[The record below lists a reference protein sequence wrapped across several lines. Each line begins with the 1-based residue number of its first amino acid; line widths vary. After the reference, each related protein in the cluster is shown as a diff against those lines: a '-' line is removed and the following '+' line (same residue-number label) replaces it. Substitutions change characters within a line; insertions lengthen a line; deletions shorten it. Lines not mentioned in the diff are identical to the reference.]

1 MVFVVRS
8 AKTLAGRI
16 PQHFINDL
24 IDRADIVSVI
34 DERMTLKKTGKNYS
48 GLCPFHDEKTPSF
61 SVSPDK
67 QFFHCF
73 GCQESGTVLTFLM
86 KYERLEFVE
95 AVEMLARDMGMKV
108 PREQGRGPV
117 VKVDEDLY
125 SVMDQAE
132 RFYRGQLRGATEAV
146 EYLKGRGL
154 TGEIARD
161 FGIGYAPAEWHGVGD
176 ALISDRVSEEK
187 LLTAGLLIKNDKDR
201 VYDRF
206 RDRIMF
212 PIRDTRG
219 RVIAFGGRI
228 LAQDGGP
235 KYLNSP
241 ETPIFFK
248 AQELYGLYEAR
259 KALRKIDALLVVEGY
274 MDVVALAQNGI
285 VNAVA
290 TLGTATGEAH
300 FKKLYRYA
308 DQVVCCFDGD
318 KAGRSAAWRALESAL
333 PVLNEHRQLK
343 FAFLP
348 DGEDPDSLIR
358 GQGEAA
364 FQGFIDHAVPALEF
378 LLSRL
383 AEGLDLA
390 TLDGRAKFI
399 GLASPYV
406 EKITPGV
413 LRDLVQARVRD
424 IGGMAQPLARS
435 NPTFNRPNPQ
445 KAKRTQDLPE
455 RMAEILFR
463 QPALLQDM
471 NEEQRRD
478 VQAYSSEL
486 GVFGALVQ
494 LLRQHPDADSEE
506 ILVRWQGLPGFD
518 DIQRLAQRKS
528 LLDSAGQQQAFSEG
542 IEKLLAQRKGRPQV
556 AEIRAR
562 AAASGAQQSSDRAE
576 MPPEHD
582 PFDELATDPD
592 DYSDQ
597 EYPL

>member
-1 MVFVVRS
+1 
-8 AKTLAGRI
+8 LAGRI

-34 DERMTLKKTGKNYS
+34 DERITLKKTGKNYS

-73 GCQESGTVLTFLM
+73 GCQESGTALTFIM

-95 AVEMLARDMGMKV
+95 AVEMLARDLGMEV
-108 PREQGRGPV
+108 PREQGRSPA

-125 SVMDQAE
+125 SILEQAE
-132 RFYRGQLRGATEAV
+132 RFYRSQLRGAANAV

-161 FGIGYAPAEWHGVGD
+161 FGVGYAPAEWHGVAD
-176 ALISDRVSEEK
+176 ALARENISEEK
-187 LLTAGLLIKNDKDR
+187 LLKAGLLTKNDNGR

-228 LAQDGGP
+228 LSQDGGP

-259 KALRKIDALLVVEGY
+259 KALRKIDELLVVEGY

-290 TLGTATGEAH
+290 TLGTASGEAH
-300 FKKLYRYA
+300 FRKLYRYA
-308 DQVVCCFDGD
+308 DRVVCCFDGD

-333 PVLNEHRQLK
+333 PVLNEHKQLK

-358 GQGEAA
+358 SQGQAA
-364 FQGFIDHAVPALEF
+364 FQGFIDNGVPALEF
-378 LLSRL
+378 LLGRL
-383 AEGLDLA
+383 AEGLDLE
-390 TLDGRAKFI
+390 TLDGRARFI
-399 GLASPYV
+399 GLANPYV

-424 IGGMAQPLARS
+424 LGGMAQPLQRS
-435 NPTFNRPNPQ
+435 NPTFARSNAPNT
-445 KAKRTQDLPE
+445 KRTLE
-455 RMAEILFR
+455 LSMRMAEILLR
-463 QPALLQDM
+463 LPYLLQEVSDT
-471 NEEQRRD
+471 QRK
-478 VQAYSSEL
+478 EL
-486 GVFGALVQ
+486 VEHAGDFGVFGSLVKM
-494 LLRQHPDADSEE
+494 LEQHPEADNEE
-506 ILVRWQGLPGFD
+506 ILVRWQGQPGFD
-518 DIQRLAQRKS
+518 DIQRLAQSKS
-528 LLDSAGQQQAFSEG
+528 ELEPAEQQNALFEG
-542 IEKLLAQRKGRPQV
+542 VSKLVDKRKGRPQT
-556 AEIRAR
+556 AGIRAR
-562 AAASGAQQSSDRAE
+562 LAASAPVVEDGAVDTA
-576 MPPEHD
+576 PEHD
-582 PFDELATDPD
+582 PFAELDSDPD
-592 DYSDQ
+592 DYSND

>member
-1 MVFVVRS
+1 M
-8 AKTLAGRI
+8 AGRI

-34 DERMTLKKTGKNYS
+34 DERITLKKTGKNYS

-73 GCQESGTVLTFLM
+73 GCQESGTALTFIM

-95 AVEMLARDMGMKV
+95 AVEMLARDLGMEV
-108 PREQGRGPV
+108 PREQGRSPA

-125 SVMDQAE
+125 SILEQAE
-132 RFYRGQLRGATEAV
+132 RFYRSQLRGAANAV

-161 FGIGYAPAEWHGVGD
+161 FGVGYAPAEWHGVAD
-176 ALISDRVSEEK
+176 ALARENISEEK
-187 LLTAGLLIKNDKDR
+187 LLKAGLLTKNDNGR

-228 LAQDGGP
+228 LSQDGGP

-259 KALRKIDALLVVEGY
+259 KALRKIDELLVVEGY

-290 TLGTATGEAH
+290 TLGTASGEAH
-300 FKKLYRYA
+300 FRKLYRYA
-308 DQVVCCFDGD
+308 DRVVCCFDGD

-333 PVLNEHRQLK
+333 PVLNEHKQLK

-358 GQGEAA
+358 SQGQAA
-364 FQGFIDHAVPALEF
+364 FQGFIDNGVPALEF
-378 LLSRL
+378 LLGRL
-383 AEGLDLA
+383 AEGLDLE
-390 TLDGRAKFI
+390 TLDGRARFI
-399 GLASPYV
+399 GLANPYV

-424 IGGMAQPLARS
+424 LGGMAQPLQRS
-435 NPTFNRPNPQ
+435 NPTFARSNVPNT
-445 KAKRTQDLPE
+445 KRTLE
-455 RMAEILFR
+455 LSMRMAEILLR
-463 QPALLQDM
+463 LPYLLQEVSDT
-471 NEEQRRD
+471 QRK
-478 VQAYSSEL
+478 EL
-486 GVFGALVQ
+486 VEHAGDFGVFGSLVKM
-494 LLRQHPDADSEE
+494 LEQHPEADSEE
-506 ILVRWQGLPGFD
+506 ILVRWQGQPGFD
-518 DIQRLAQRKS
+518 DIQRLAQSKS
-528 LLDSAGQQQAFSEG
+528 ELEPAEQQNALFEG
-542 IEKLLAQRKGRPQV
+542 VSKLVDKRKGRPQT
-556 AEIRAR
+556 AGIRAR
-562 AAASGAQQSSDRAE
+562 LAASAPVVEDGAVDTA
-576 MPPEHD
+576 PEHD
-582 PFDELATDPD
+582 PFAELDSDPD
-592 DYSDQ
+592 DYSND

>member
-1 MVFVVRS
+1 MRS
-8 AKTLAGRI
+8 ANTLAGRI

-34 DERMTLKKTGKNYS
+34 DERVTLKKTGKNYS

-95 AVEMLARDMGMKV
+95 AVEMLARDMGMEV

-125 SVMDQAE
+125 TVLEQAE
-132 RFYRGQLRGATEAV
+132 RFYRNQLRGASAAV
-146 EYLKGRGL
+146 DYLKGRGL

-161 FGIGYAPAEWHGVGD
+161 FGIGYAPAEWHGVGE
-176 ALISDRVSEEK
+176 ALTNERVSEEK
-187 LLTAGLLIKNDKDR
+187 LLTAGLLTKNDKGR

-228 LAQDGGP
+228 LSQDGGP

-259 KALRKIDALLVVEGY
+259 KALRNIEELLVVEGY

-308 DQVVCCFDGD
+308 DRVVCCFDGD

-358 GQGEAA
+358 TQGQPA
-364 FQGFIDHAVPALEF
+364 FQGFIDNAVPALEF

-383 AEGLDLA
+383 ADGLDLA

-424 IGGMAQPLARS
+424 LGGMAQPLPRS
-435 NPTFNRPNPQ
+435 KPAFRRPNPQ
-445 KAKRTQDLPE
+445 QAQRTQELSQ
-455 RMAEILFR
+455 RMAEILLRLPSLWQQLSDQQR
-463 QPALLQDM
+463 QDLQLH
-471 NEEQRRD
+471 
-478 VQAYSSEL
+478 AGEL

-494 LLRQHPDADSEE
+494 LVQQHPEADSEE
-506 ILVRWQGLPGFD
+506 ILVRWQGLPGYD
-518 DIQRLAQRKS
+518 DIQQLAQRKS
-528 LLDSAGQQQAFSEG
+528 LLDSAGQQKAFFEG
-542 IEKLLAQRKGRPQV
+542 IEKMLKRRKGRPQV

-562 AAASGAQQSSDRAE
+562 VAASSSQVT
-576 MPPEHD
+576 PELPDADSEFD

-597 EYPL
+597 EFPI

>member
-1 MVFVVRS
+1 MRS
-8 AKTLAGRI
+8 AKTLAGLI

-34 DERMTLKKTGKNYS
+34 DERVTLKKTGKNYS

-95 AVEMLARDMGMKV
+95 AVEMLARDMGMEV

-125 SVMDQAE
+125 TVLEQAE
-132 RFYRGQLRGATEAV
+132 RFYRDQLRGASTAV
-146 EYLKGRGL
+146 DYLKGRGL

-161 FGIGYAPAEWHGVGD
+161 FGIGYAPAEWHGVSE
-176 ALISDRVSEEK
+176 ALTNERVSEEK
-187 LLTAGLLIKNDKDR
+187 LLTAGLLTKNDKGR

-228 LAQDGGP
+228 LSQDGGP

-259 KALRKIDALLVVEGY
+259 KALRNIEELLVVEGY

-308 DQVVCCFDGD
+308 DRVVCCFDGD

-333 PVLNEHRQLK
+333 PVLNEHRQLR

-358 GQGEAA
+358 TQGQSA
-364 FQGFIDHAVPALEF
+364 FQGFIDNAVPALEF

-383 AEGLDLA
+383 ADGLDLA

-424 IGGMAQPLARS
+424 LGGMAQPLQRS
-435 NPTFNRPNPQ
+435 KPLFRRPNPQ
-445 KAKRTQDLPE
+445 QAQRTQELPQ
-455 RMAEILFR
+455 RMAEILLR
-463 QPALLQDM
+463 LPSLWQKLSD
-471 NEEQRRD
+471 EQRQD
-478 VQAYSSEL
+478 LQLHAAEL
-486 GVFGALVQ
+486 GVFGVLVQ
-494 LLRQHPDADSEE
+494 LVQQHPEADSEE

-518 DIQRLAQRKS
+518 DIQQLAQRQS
-528 LLDSAGQQQAFSEG
+528 LLDSAGQQKAFFEG
-542 IEKLLAQRKGRPQV
+542 IERMLKRRKGRPQV

-562 AAASGAQQSSDRAE
+562 VAASSSQVA
-576 MPPEHD
+576 PEQPDVDTEFD
-582 PFDELATDPD
+582 PFDELATDSD
-592 DYSDQ
+592 DYSD
-597 EYPL
+597 EEFPI

>member
-1 MVFVVRS
+1 M
-8 AKTLAGRI
+8 AGRI

-34 DERMTLKKTGKNYS
+34 GERIALKKTGKNYS

-73 GCQESGTVLTFLM
+73 GCQESGSALGFIM

-95 AVEMLARDMGMKV
+95 AVELLARELGMEV
-108 PREQGRGPV
+108 PREQGRSAAAS
-117 VKVDEDLY
+117 VDEDLY
-125 SVMDQAE
+125 TILAQAE
-132 RFYRGQLRGATEAV
+132 QFYRSQLRGASNAV

-161 FGIGYAPAEWHGVGD
+161 FGIGYAPAQWHGVAD
-176 ALISDRVSEEK
+176 ALTNVRISEEK
-187 LLTAGLLIKNDKDR
+187 LLKAGLLTKNDNGR

-228 LAQDGGP
+228 LSQDGGP

-259 KALRKIDALLVVEGY
+259 KALRKIDELLVVEGY

-290 TLGTATGEAH
+290 TLGTASGEAH
-300 FKKLYRYA
+300 FRKLYRYTGN
-308 DQVVCCFDGD
+308 VVCCFDGD

-333 PVLNEHRQLK
+333 PVLSEHRQLK

-358 GQGEAA
+358 SQGQAA
-364 FQGFIDHAVPALEF
+364 FQSFIDNGVPALEF
-378 LLSRL
+378 LLGKL
-383 AEGLDLA
+383 AEGLDLES
-390 TLDGRAKFI
+390 LDGRARFI
-399 GLASPYV
+399 GLANPYV

-424 IGGMAQPLARS
+424 IGGMAQPMARNKPLRHRS
-435 NPTFNRPNPQ
+435 NTQNT
-445 KAKRTQDLPE
+445 KRTLELTQ
-455 RMAEILFR
+455 RMAEILLR
-463 QPALLQDM
+463 LPYLWQQVAD
-471 NEEQRRD
+471 EQRQELKRHS
-478 VQAYSSEL
+478 AGL
-486 GVFGALVQ
+486 GVFGPLVEM
-494 LLRQHPDADSEE
+494 LEEHPEADCEE
-506 ILVRWQGLPGFD
+506 LLVRWQGQSDFAD
-518 DIQRLAQRKS
+518 VQRLAQRKS
-528 LLDSAGQQQAFSEG
+528 LLSPEEQQQELLEG
-542 IEKLLAQRKGRPQV
+542 VGRIVQQRMGRPEV

-562 AAASGAQQSSDRAE
+562 VAADAPNVMVDAADL
-576 MPPEHD
+576 PPEQD
-582 PFDELATDPD
+582 PFAELASDPN
-592 DYSDQ
+592 DYSDN

>member
-1 MVFVVRS
+1 MRS
-8 AKTLAGRI
+8 ANTLAGRI

-34 DERMTLKKTGKNYS
+34 DERVTLKKTGKNYT

-73 GCQESGTVLTFLM
+73 GCQENGTVLTFLM

-95 AVEMLARDMGMKV
+95 AVEMLARDMGMEV

-125 SVMDQAE
+125 TVLEQAE
-132 RFYRGQLRGATEAV
+132 RFYRNQLRGASTAV
-146 EYLKGRGL
+146 DYLKGRGL

-161 FGIGYAPAEWHGVGD
+161 FGIGYAPAEWHGVSE
-176 ALISDRVSEEK
+176 ALTNERVSEEK
-187 LLTAGLLIKNDKDR
+187 LLTAGLLTKNDKGR

-228 LAQDGGP
+228 LSQDGGP

-259 KALRKIDALLVVEGY
+259 KALRNIEELLVVEGY

-308 DQVVCCFDGD
+308 DRVVCCFDGD

-358 GQGEAA
+358 TQGQPA
-364 FQGFIDHAVPALEF
+364 FQGFIDNAVPALEF

-383 AEGLDLA
+383 ADGLDLA

-424 IGGMAQPLARS
+424 LGGMAQPLQRS
-435 NPTFNRPNPQ
+435 KPSFRRPNPQ
-445 KAKRTQDLPE
+445 QAQRTQELPQ
-455 RMAEILFR
+455 RMAEILLR
-463 QPALLQDM
+463 LPSLWQELSD
-471 NEEQRRD
+471 EQRQD
-478 VQAYSSEL
+478 LQLHAAEL
-486 GVFGALVQ
+486 GVFGVLVQ
-494 LLRQHPDADSEE
+494 LVQQHPEADSEE

-518 DIQRLAQRKS
+518 DIQQLAQRQS
-528 LLDSAGQQQAFSEG
+528 LLDSAGQQKAFFEG
-542 IEKLLAQRKGRPQV
+542 IERMLKRRKGRPQV

-562 AAASGAQQSSDRAE
+562 VAASSSQVA
-576 MPPEHD
+576 PEQPD
-582 PFDELATDPD
+582 VDTDFYPSDELTTDSN
-592 DYSDQ
+592 DYSD
-597 EYPL
+597 EEFPV

>member
-1 MVFVVRS
+1 M
-8 AKTLAGRI
+8 
-16 PQHFINDL
+16 
-24 IDRADIVSVI
+24 
-34 DERMTLKKTGKNYS
+34 
-48 GLCPFHDEKTPSF
+48 
-61 SVSPDK
+61 
-67 QFFHCF
+67 
-73 GCQESGTVLTFLM
+73 LTFLM

-95 AVEMLARDMGMKV
+95 AVEMLARDMGMEV

-125 SVMDQAE
+125 TVLEQAE
-132 RFYRGQLRGATEAV
+132 RFYRNQLRGASAAV
-146 EYLKGRGL
+146 DYLKGRGL

-161 FGIGYAPAEWHGVGD
+161 FGIGYAPAEWHGVGE
-176 ALISDRVSEEK
+176 ALTNERVSEEK
-187 LLTAGLLIKNDKDR
+187 LLTAGLLTKNDKGR

-228 LAQDGGP
+228 LSQDGGP

-259 KALRKIDALLVVEGY
+259 KALRNIEELLVVEGY

-308 DQVVCCFDGD
+308 DRVVCCFDGD

-358 GQGEAA
+358 TQGQPA
-364 FQGFIDHAVPALEF
+364 FQGFIDNAVPALEF

-383 AEGLDLA
+383 ADGLDLA

-424 IGGMAQPLARS
+424 LGGMAQPLPRS
-435 NPTFNRPNPQ
+435 KPAFRRPNPQ
-445 KAKRTQDLPE
+445 QAQRTQELSQ
-455 RMAEILFR
+455 RMAEILLRLPSLWQQLSDQQR
-463 QPALLQDM
+463 QDLQLH
-471 NEEQRRD
+471 
-478 VQAYSSEL
+478 AGEL

-494 LLRQHPDADSEE
+494 LVQQHPEADSEE
-506 ILVRWQGLPGFD
+506 ILVRWQGLPGYD
-518 DIQRLAQRKS
+518 DIQQLAQRKS
-528 LLDSAGQQQAFSEG
+528 LLDSAGQQKAFFEG
-542 IEKLLAQRKGRPQV
+542 IEKMLKRRKGRPQV

-562 AAASGAQQSSDRAE
+562 VAASSSQVT
-576 MPPEHD
+576 PELPDADSEFD

-597 EYPL
+597 EFPI

>member
-1 MVFVVRS
+1 MRS

-34 DERMTLKKTGKNYS
+34 DERVTLKKTGKNYS

-95 AVEMLARDMGMKV
+95 AVEMLARDMGMEV

-125 SVMDQAE
+125 TVLEQAE
-132 RFYRGQLRGATEAV
+132 RFYRNQLRGASAAV
-146 EYLKGRGL
+146 DYLKGRGL

-161 FGIGYAPAEWHGVGD
+161 FGIGYAPAEWHGVGE
-176 ALISDRVSEEK
+176 ALTNERVSEEK
-187 LLTAGLLIKNDKDR
+187 LLTAGLLTKNDKGR

-228 LAQDGGP
+228 LSQDGGP

-248 AQELYGLYEAR
+248 GQELYGLYEAR
-259 KALRKIDALLVVEGY
+259 KALRNIEELLVVEGY

-308 DQVVCCFDGD
+308 DRVVCCFDGD

-358 GQGEAA
+358 TQGQPA
-364 FQGFIDHAVPALEF
+364 FQGFIDNAVPALEF

-383 AEGLDLA
+383 ADGLDLA

-424 IGGMAQPLARS
+424 LGGMAQPLPRS
-435 NPTFNRPNPQ
+435 KPAFRRPNPQ
-445 KAKRTQDLPE
+445 QAQRTQELSQ
-455 RMAEILFR
+455 RMAEILLRLPSLWQQLSDQQR
-463 QPALLQDM
+463 QDLQLH
-471 NEEQRRD
+471 
-478 VQAYSSEL
+478 AGEL

-494 LLRQHPDADSEE
+494 LVQQHPEADSEE
-506 ILVRWQGLPGFD
+506 ILVRWQGLPGYD
-518 DIQRLAQRKS
+518 DIQQLAQRKS
-528 LLDSAGQQQAFSEG
+528 LLDSAGQQKAFFEG
-542 IEKLLAQRKGRPQV
+542 IEKMLKRRKGRPQV

-562 AAASGAQQSSDRAE
+562 VAASSSQVT
-576 MPPEHD
+576 PELPDGDSEFD

-597 EYPL
+597 

>member
-1 MVFVVRS
+1 
-8 AKTLAGRI
+8 LAGRI

-34 DERMTLKKTGKNYS
+34 DERITLKKTGKNYS

-73 GCQESGTVLTFLM
+73 GCQESGTALTFIM

-95 AVEMLARDMGMKV
+95 AVEMLARDLGMEV
-108 PREQGRGPV
+108 PREQGRSPA

-125 SVMDQAE
+125 SILEQAE
-132 RFYRGQLRGATEAV
+132 RFYRSQLRGAANAV

-161 FGIGYAPAEWHGVGD
+161 FGVGYAPAEWHGVAD
-176 ALISDRVSEEK
+176 ALARENISEEK
-187 LLTAGLLIKNDKDR
+187 LLKAGLLTKNDNGR

-228 LAQDGGP
+228 LSQDGGP

-259 KALRKIDALLVVEGY
+259 KALRKIDELLVVEGY

-290 TLGTATGEAH
+290 TLGTASGEAH
-300 FKKLYRYA
+300 FRKLYRYA
-308 DQVVCCFDGD
+308 DRVVCCFDGD

-333 PVLNEHRQLK
+333 PVLNEHKQLK

-358 GQGEAA
+358 SQGQAA
-364 FQGFIDHAVPALEF
+364 FQGFIDNGVPALEF
-378 LLSRL
+378 LLGRL
-383 AEGLDLA
+383 AEGLDLE
-390 TLDGRAKFI
+390 TLDGRARFI
-399 GLASPYV
+399 GLANPYV

-424 IGGMAQPLARS
+424 LGGMAQPLQRS
-435 NPTFNRPNPQ
+435 NPTFARSNAPNT
-445 KAKRTQDLPE
+445 KRTLE
-455 RMAEILFR
+455 LSMRMAEILLR
-463 QPALLQDM
+463 LPYLLQEVSDT
-471 NEEQRRD
+471 QRK
-478 VQAYSSEL
+478 EL
-486 GVFGALVQ
+486 VEHAGDFGVFGSLVKM
-494 LLRQHPDADSEE
+494 LEQHPEADSEE
-506 ILVRWQGLPGFD
+506 ILVRWQGQPGFD
-518 DIQRLAQRKS
+518 DIQRLAQSKS
-528 LLDSAGQQQAFSEG
+528 ELEPAEQQNALFEG
-542 IEKLLAQRKGRPQV
+542 VSKLVDKRKGRPQT
-556 AEIRAR
+556 AGIRAR
-562 AAASGAQQSSDRAE
+562 LAASAPVVEDGAVDTA
-576 MPPEHD
+576 PEHD
-582 PFDELATDPD
+582 PFAELDSDPD
-592 DYSDQ
+592 DYSND

>member
-1 MVFVVRS
+1 M
-8 AKTLAGRI
+8 
-16 PQHFINDL
+16 
-24 IDRADIVSVI
+24 
-34 DERMTLKKTGKNYS
+34 
-48 GLCPFHDEKTPSF
+48 
-61 SVSPDK
+61 
-67 QFFHCF
+67 
-73 GCQESGTVLTFLM
+73 LTFLM

-95 AVEMLARDMGMKV
+95 AVEMLARDMGMEV

-125 SVMDQAE
+125 TVLEQAE
-132 RFYRGQLRGATEAV
+132 RFYRNQLRGASTAV
-146 EYLKGRGL
+146 DYLKGRGL

-161 FGIGYAPAEWHGVGD
+161 FGIGYAPAEWHGVGE
-176 ALISDRVSEEK
+176 ALINERISEEK
-187 LLTAGLLIKNDKDR
+187 LLTAGLLTKNDKGR

-219 RVIAFGGRI
+219 RVIAFGGRV
-228 LAQDGGP
+228 LSQDSGP

-259 KALRKIDALLVVEGY
+259 KALRNIEELLVVEGY

-318 KAGRSAAWRALESAL
+318 KAGRTAAWRALESAL

-358 GQGEAA
+358 TQGQPA
-364 FQGFIDHAVPALEF
+364 FQGFIDNAVPALEF

-383 AEGLDLA
+383 ADGLDLA

-424 IGGMAQPLARS
+424 LGGMAQPLQRS
-435 NPTFNRPNPQ
+435 KPSFRRPNPQ
-445 KAKRTQDLPE
+445 QAQRTQELPQ
-455 RMAEILFR
+455 RMAEILVR
-463 QPALLQDM
+463 LPSLWQALSD
-471 NEEQRRD
+471 EQRQD
-478 VQAYSSEL
+478 LQLHAAEL
-486 GVFGALVQ
+486 GVFGVLVQ
-494 LLRQHPDADSEE
+494 LVQQHPEADSEE

-518 DIQRLAQRKS
+518 DIQQLAQRQS
-528 LLDSAGQQQAFSEG
+528 LLDSAGQQKAFFEG
-542 IEKLLAQRKGRPQV
+542 IERMLKRRKGRPQV

-562 AAASGAQQSSDRAE
+562 VAASSSQVA
-576 MPPEHD
+576 PEQPDVDTDFD
-582 PFDELATDPD
+582 PFDELATDSD
-592 DYSDQ
+592 DYSD
-597 EYPL
+597 EEFPI

>member
-1 MVFVVRS
+1 MVLAVRS
-8 AKTLAGRI
+8 VKTLAGRI

-34 DERMTLKKTGKNYS
+34 DERVTLKKTGKNYS

-95 AVEMLARDMGMKV
+95 AVEMLARDMGMEV

-125 SVMDQAE
+125 SILGQAE
-132 RFYRGQLRGATEAV
+132 RFYRSQLRGATQAV

-161 FGIGYAPAEWHGVGD
+161 FGIGYAPAEWHGIGD
-176 ALISDRVSEEK
+176 ALIGERISEEK
-187 LLTAGLLIKNDKDR
+187 LLTAGLLIKNDKGR

-285 VNAVA
+285 ANAVA

-358 GQGEAA
+358 GRGEAA
-364 FQGFIDHAVPALEF
+364 FQGFIDNAVPALEF

-383 AEGLDLA
+383 VEGLDLA

-424 IGGMAQPLARS
+424 IGGMAQPLTRS
-435 NPTFNRPNPQ
+435 NTTFSRPNPQ
-445 KAKRTQDLPE
+445 KVKRTQDLPE
-455 RMAEILFR
+455 RMAEILLR
-463 QPALLQDM
+463 HPALLQQTSD
-471 NEEQRRD
+471 EQRQD
-478 VQAYSSEL
+478 LHAHSAEL
-486 GVFGALVQ
+486 GIFGALLE
-494 LLRQHPDADSEE
+494 LLKAHPEADSEE

-528 LLDSAGQQQAFSEG
+528 LLDSTGQQQAFAEG
-542 IEKLLAQRKGRPQV
+542 VEKLLAQRKGRPEV

-562 AAASGAQQSSDRAE
+562 AAASGTQLITDRAE
-576 MPPEHD
+576 LPPEHD
-582 PFDELATDPD
+582 PFDELAADPD

>member
-1 MVFVVRS
+1 M
-8 AKTLAGRI
+8 AGRI

-34 DERMTLKKTGKNYS
+34 DERITLKKTGKNYS

-73 GCQESGTVLTFLM
+73 GCQESGTALTFIM

-95 AVEMLARDMGMKV
+95 AVEMLARDLGMEV
-108 PREQGRGPV
+108 PREQGRSPA

-125 SVMDQAE
+125 SILEQAE
-132 RFYRGQLRGATEAV
+132 RFYRSQLRGAANAV

-161 FGIGYAPAEWHGVGD
+161 FGVGYAPAEWHGVAD
-176 ALISDRVSEEK
+176 ALARENVSEEK
-187 LLTAGLLIKNDKDR
+187 LLKAGLLTKNDNGR

-228 LAQDGGP
+228 LSQDGGP

-259 KALRKIDALLVVEGY
+259 KALRKIDELLVVEGY

-290 TLGTATGEAH
+290 TLGTASGEAH
-300 FKKLYRYA
+300 FRKLYRYA
-308 DQVVCCFDGD
+308 DRVVCCFDGD

-333 PVLNEHRQLK
+333 PVLNEHKQLK

-358 GQGEAA
+358 SQGQAA
-364 FQGFIDHAVPALEF
+364 FQGFIDNGVPALEF
-378 LLSRL
+378 LLGRL
-383 AEGLDLA
+383 AEGLDLE
-390 TLDGRAKFI
+390 TLDGRARFI
-399 GLASPYV
+399 GLANPYV

-424 IGGMAQPLARS
+424 LGGMAQPLQRS
-435 NPTFNRPNPQ
+435 NPTFARSNASNT
-445 KAKRTQDLPE
+445 KRTLE
-455 RMAEILFR
+455 LSMRMAEILLR
-463 QPALLQDM
+463 LPYLLQEVSDT
-471 NEEQRRD
+471 QRK
-478 VQAYSSEL
+478 EL
-486 GVFGALVQ
+486 VEHAGDFGVFGSLVKM
-494 LLRQHPDADSEE
+494 LEQHPEADSEE
-506 ILVRWQGLPGFD
+506 ILVRWQGQPGFD
-518 DIQRLAQRKS
+518 DIQRLAQSKS
-528 LLDSAGQQQAFSEG
+528 ELEPAEQQNALFEG
-542 IEKLLAQRKGRPQV
+542 VSKLVDKRKGRPQT
-556 AEIRAR
+556 AGIRAR
-562 AAASGAQQSSDRAE
+562 LAASAPVVEDGAVDTA
-576 MPPEHD
+576 PEHD
-582 PFDELATDPD
+582 PFAELDSDPD
-592 DYSDQ
+592 DYSND

>member
-1 MVFVVRS
+1 VRS
-8 AKTLAGRI
+8 ANTLAGRI

-34 DERMTLKKTGKNYS
+34 DERVTLKKTGKNYT

-73 GCQESGTVLTFLM
+73 GCQENGTVLTFLM

-95 AVEMLARDMGMKV
+95 AVEMLARDMGMQV

-125 SVMDQAE
+125 TVLEQAE
-132 RFYRGQLRGATEAV
+132 RFYRNQLRGASTAV
-146 EYLKGRGL
+146 DYLKGRGL

-161 FGIGYAPAEWHGVGD
+161 FGIGYAPAEWHGVSE
-176 ALISDRVSEEK
+176 ALTNERISEEK
-187 LLTAGLLIKNDKDR
+187 LLTAGLLTKNDKGR

-228 LAQDGGP
+228 LSQDGGP

-259 KALRKIDALLVVEGY
+259 KALRNIEELLVVEGY

-348 DGEDPDSLIR
+348 DSLIR
-358 GQGEAA
+358 TQGQPA
-364 FQGFIDHAVPALEF
+364 FQGFIDNAVPALEF

-383 AEGLDLA
+383 ADGLDLA

-424 IGGMAQPLARS
+424 LGGMAQPLQRS
-435 NPTFNRPNPQ
+435 KPLFRRPNPQ
-445 KAKRTQDLPE
+445 QAQRTQELPQ
-455 RMAEILFR
+455 RMAEILLR
-463 QPALLQDM
+463 LPSLWQELSD
-471 NEEQRRD
+471 EQRQD
-478 VQAYSSEL
+478 LQLHAAEL
-486 GVFGALVQ
+486 GVFGVLVQ
-494 LLRQHPDADSEE
+494 LVQQHPEADSEE

-518 DIQRLAQRKS
+518 DIQQLAQRQS
-528 LLDSAGQQQAFSEG
+528 LLDSAGQQKAFFEG
-542 IEKLLAQRKGRPQV
+542 IERMLKRRKGRPQV

-562 AAASGAQQSSDRAE
+562 VAASSSQVA
-576 MPPEHD
+576 PEQPDVDTDFD
-582 PFDELATDPD
+582 PFDELATDSD
-592 DYSDQ
+592 DYSD
-597 EYPL
+597 EEFPI

>member
-1 MVFVVRS
+1 VRS

-34 DERMTLKKTGKNYS
+34 DERVTLKKTGKNYS

-95 AVEMLARDMGMKV
+95 AVEMLARDMGMEV

-125 SVMDQAE
+125 TVLEQAE
-132 RFYRGQLRGATEAV
+132 RFYRNQLRGASAAV
-146 EYLKGRGL
+146 DYLKGRGL

-161 FGIGYAPAEWHGVGD
+161 FGIGYAPAEWHGVGE
-176 ALISDRVSEEK
+176 ALTNERVSEEK
-187 LLTAGLLIKNDKDR
+187 LLTAGLLTKNDKGR

-228 LAQDGGP
+228 LSQDGGP

-259 KALRKIDALLVVEGY
+259 KALRNIEELLVVEGY

-300 FKKLYRYA
+300 FKKLYRCA
-308 DQVVCCFDGD
+308 DRVVCCFDGD

-358 GQGEAA
+358 TQGQPA
-364 FQGFIDHAVPALEF
+364 FQGFIDNAVPALEF

-383 AEGLDLA
+383 ADGLDLA

-424 IGGMAQPLARS
+424 LGGMAQPLPRS
-435 NPTFNRPNPQ
+435 KPAFRRPNPQ
-445 KAKRTQDLPE
+445 QAQRTQELSQ
-455 RMAEILFR
+455 RMAEILLRLPSLWQQLSDQQR
-463 QPALLQDM
+463 QDLQLH
-471 NEEQRRD
+471 
-478 VQAYSSEL
+478 AGEL

-494 LLRQHPDADSEE
+494 LVQQHPEADSEE
-506 ILVRWQGLPGFD
+506 ILVRWQGLPGYD
-518 DIQRLAQRKS
+518 DIQQLAQRKS
-528 LLDSAGQQQAFSEG
+528 LLDLAGQQKAFFEG
-542 IEKLLAQRKGRPQV
+542 IEKMLKRRKGRPQV

-562 AAASGAQQSSDRAE
+562 VAASSSQVT
-576 MPPEHD
+576 PELPDADSEFD

-597 EYPL
+597 EFPI

>member
-1 MVFVVRS
+1 MRS

-24 IDRADIVSVI
+24 IDRADIVGVI
-34 DERMTLKKTGKNYS
+34 DERVTLKKTGKNYS

-95 AVEMLARDMGMKV
+95 AVEMLARDMGMEV

-125 SVMDQAE
+125 TVLEQAE
-132 RFYRGQLRGATEAV
+132 RFYRNQLRGASAAV
-146 EYLKGRGL
+146 DYLKGRGL

-161 FGIGYAPAEWHGVGD
+161 FGIGYAPAEWHGVGE
-176 ALISDRVSEEK
+176 ALTNERVSEEK
-187 LLTAGLLIKNDKDR
+187 LLTAGLLTKNDKGR

-228 LAQDGGP
+228 LSQDGGP

-259 KALRKIDALLVVEGY
+259 KALRNIEELLVVEGY

-308 DQVVCCFDGD
+308 DRVVCCFDGD

-358 GQGEAA
+358 TQGQSA
-364 FQGFIDHAVPALEF
+364 FQGFIDNAVPALEF

-383 AEGLDLA
+383 ADGLDLA

-424 IGGMAQPLARS
+424 LGGMAQPLQRS
-435 NPTFNRPNPQ
+435 KPSFRRPNPQ
-445 KAKRTQDLPE
+445 QAQRTQELPQ
-455 RMAEILFR
+455 RMAEILLR
-463 QPALLQDM
+463 LPSLWQELSD
-471 NEEQRRD
+471 EQRQD
-478 VQAYSSEL
+478 LQLHAAEL
-486 GVFGALVQ
+486 GVFGVLVQ
-494 LLRQHPDADSEE
+494 LVQQHPEADSEE

-518 DIQRLAQRKS
+518 DIQQLAQRQS
-528 LLDSAGQQQAFSEG
+528 LLDSAGQQKAFFEG
-542 IEKLLAQRKGRPQV
+542 IERMLKRRKGRPQV

-562 AAASGAQQSSDRAE
+562 VAASSSQVA
-576 MPPEHD
+576 PEQPDAGTDFD
-582 PFDELATDPD
+582 PFDELATDSD
-592 DYSDQ
+592 DYSD
-597 EYPL
+597 EEFPI

>member
-1 MVFVVRS
+1 MRS

-34 DERMTLKKTGKNYS
+34 DERVSLKKTGKNYS

-95 AVEMLARDMGMKV
+95 AVEVLARDLGMEV

-125 SVMDQAE
+125 TVLEQAE
-132 RFYRGQLRGATEAV
+132 RFYRGELRGAVAAV
-146 EYLKGRGL
+146 DYLKGRGL

-161 FGIGYAPAEWHGVGD
+161 FGIGYAPAGWHGVAD
-176 ALISDRVSEEK
+176 ALINDRVNEEK
-187 LLTAGLLIKNDKDR
+187 LLTAGLLTKNDKGR

-228 LAQDGGP
+228 LTQDGGP

-259 KALRKIDALLVVEGY
+259 KALRKIEELLVVEGY

-308 DQVVCCFDGD
+308 DRVVCCFDGD

-358 GQGEAA
+358 AQGEAA
-364 FQGFIDHAVPALEF
+364 FQGFIDNAVPALEF

-383 AEGLDLA
+383 ADDLDLA

-424 IGGMAQPLARS
+424 LGGMAQPLTRS
-435 NPTFNRPNPQ
+435 KRPSSRRTPQ
-445 KAKRTQDLPE
+445 KVQRAQELPE
-455 RMAEILFR
+455 RMAEILLR
-463 QPALLQDM
+463 LPTLWDQLTDQQQQDL
-471 NEEQRRD
+471 RTHR
-478 VQAYSSEL
+478 AEL
-486 GVFGALVQ
+486 GVFGT
-494 LLRQHPDADSEE
+494 LLEFLQQHPEADSEE
-506 ILVRWQGLPGFD
+506 ILVRWQGLPGFED
-518 DIQRLAQRKS
+518 MQQLAQRKS
-528 LLDSAGQQQAFSEG
+528 LLDAAGQQKAFVEG
-542 IEKLLAQRKGRPQV
+542 IAKILERRKGRPQV

-562 AAASGAQQSSDRAE
+562 AAASGSQSTPATPESAAE
-576 MPPEHD
+576 FD
-582 PFDELATDPD
+582 PFDELAADPD

-597 EYPL
+597 EFPI

>member
-1 MVFVVRS
+1 M
-8 AKTLAGRI
+8 AGRI

-34 DERMTLKKTGKNYS
+34 DERITLKKTGKNYS

-73 GCQESGTVLTFLM
+73 GCQESGTALTFIM

-95 AVEMLARDMGMKV
+95 AVEMLARDLGMEV
-108 PREQGRGPV
+108 PREQGRSPA

-125 SVMDQAE
+125 SILEQAE
-132 RFYRGQLRGATEAV
+132 RFYRSQLRGAADAV

-161 FGIGYAPAEWHGVGD
+161 FGVGYAPAEWHGVAD
-176 ALISDRVSEEK
+176 ALTRENISEEK
-187 LLTAGLLIKNDKDR
+187 LLKAGLLTKNDNGR

-228 LAQDGGP
+228 LSQDGGP

-259 KALRKIDALLVVEGY
+259 KALRKIDELLVVEGY

-290 TLGTATGEAH
+290 TLGTASGEAH
-300 FKKLYRYA
+300 FRKLYRYA
-308 DQVVCCFDGD
+308 DRVVCCFDGD

-333 PVLNEHRQLK
+333 PVLNEHKQLK

-358 GQGEAA
+358 SQGQAA
-364 FQGFIDHAVPALEF
+364 FQGFIDNGVPALEF
-378 LLSRL
+378 LLGRL
-383 AEGLDLA
+383 AEGLDLE
-390 TLDGRAKFI
+390 TLDGRARFI
-399 GLASPYV
+399 GLANPYV

-424 IGGMAQPLARS
+424 LGGMAQPLQRS
-435 NPTFNRPNPQ
+435 NPTFARSNAPNT
-445 KAKRTQDLPE
+445 KRTLALSM
-455 RMAEILFR
+455 RMAEILLR
-463 QPALLQDM
+463 LPYLLQEVSDT
-471 NEEQRRD
+471 QRK
-478 VQAYSSEL
+478 EL
-486 GVFGALVQ
+486 VEHAGDFGVFGSLVKM
-494 LLRQHPDADSEE
+494 LEQHPEADSEE
-506 ILVRWQGLPGFD
+506 ILVRWQGQPGFD

-528 LLDSAGQQQAFSEG
+528 DLEPAEQQNALFEG
-542 IEKLLAQRKGRPQV
+542 VSKLVDKRKGRPQT
-556 AEIRAR
+556 AGIRAR
-562 AAASGAQQSSDRAE
+562 LAASASVVEDGAVDTA
-576 MPPEHD
+576 PDHD
-582 PFDELATDPD
+582 PFAELDGDPD
-592 DYSDQ
+592 DYSND

>member
-1 MVFVVRS
+1 VRS

-34 DERMTLKKTGKNYS
+34 DERVTLKKTGKNYS

-95 AVEMLARDMGMKV
+95 AVEMLARDMGMEV

-125 SVMDQAE
+125 TVLEQAE
-132 RFYRGQLRGATEAV
+132 RFYRNQLRGASAAV
-146 EYLKGRGL
+146 DYLKGRGL

-161 FGIGYAPAEWHGVGD
+161 FGIGYAPAEWHGVGE
-176 ALISDRVSEEK
+176 ALTNERVSEEK
-187 LLTAGLLIKNDKDR
+187 LLTAGLLTKNDKGR

-228 LAQDGGP
+228 LSQDGGP

-259 KALRKIDALLVVEGY
+259 KALRNIEELLVVEGY

-308 DQVVCCFDGD
+308 DRVVCCFDGD

-358 GQGEAA
+358 TQGQPA
-364 FQGFIDHAVPALEF
+364 FQGFIDNAVPALEF

-383 AEGLDLA
+383 ADGLDLA

-424 IGGMAQPLARS
+424 LGGMAQPLPRS
-435 NPTFNRPNPQ
+435 KPAFRRPNPQ
-445 KAKRTQDLPE
+445 QAQRTQELSQ
-455 RMAEILFR
+455 RMAEILLRLPSLWQQLSDQQR
-463 QPALLQDM
+463 QDLQLH
-471 NEEQRRD
+471 
-478 VQAYSSEL
+478 AGEL

-494 LLRQHPDADSEE
+494 LVQQHPEADSEE
-506 ILVRWQGLPGFD
+506 ILVRWQGLPGYD
-518 DIQRLAQRKS
+518 DIQQLAQRKS
-528 LLDSAGQQQAFSEG
+528 LLDSAGQQKAFFEG
-542 IEKLLAQRKGRPQV
+542 IEKMLKRRKGRPQV

-562 AAASGAQQSSDRAE
+562 VAASSSQVT
-576 MPPEHD
+576 PELPDADSEFD

-597 EYPL
+597 EFPI

>member
-1 MVFVVRS
+1 M
-8 AKTLAGRI
+8 AGRI

-34 DERMTLKKTGKNYS
+34 DERVTLKKTGKNYS

-95 AVEMLARDMGMKV
+95 AVEMLARDMGMEV

-125 SVMDQAE
+125 TVLEQAE
-132 RFYRGQLRGATEAV
+132 RFYRNQLRGASAAV
-146 EYLKGRGL
+146 DYLKGRGL

-161 FGIGYAPAEWHGVGD
+161 FGIGYAPAEWHGVGE
-176 ALISDRVSEEK
+176 ALTNERVSEEK
-187 LLTAGLLIKNDKDR
+187 LLTAGLLTKNDKGR

-228 LAQDGGP
+228 LSQDGGP

-259 KALRKIDALLVVEGY
+259 KALRNIEELLVVEGY

-308 DQVVCCFDGD
+308 DRVVCCFDGD

-358 GQGEAA
+358 TQGQPA
-364 FQGFIDHAVPALEF
+364 FQGFIDNAVPALEF

-383 AEGLDLA
+383 ADGLDLA

-424 IGGMAQPLARS
+424 LGGMAQPLPRS
-435 NPTFNRPNPQ
+435 KPAFRRPNPQ
-445 KAKRTQDLPE
+445 QAQRTQELSQ
-455 RMAEILFR
+455 RMAEILLRLPSLWQQLSDQQR
-463 QPALLQDM
+463 QDLQLH
-471 NEEQRRD
+471 
-478 VQAYSSEL
+478 AGEL

-494 LLRQHPDADSEE
+494 LVQQHPEADSEE
-506 ILVRWQGLPGFD
+506 ILVRWQGLPGYD
-518 DIQRLAQRKS
+518 DIQQLAQRKS
-528 LLDSAGQQQAFSEG
+528 LLDSAGQQKAFFEG
-542 IEKLLAQRKGRPQV
+542 IEKMLKRRKGRPQV

-562 AAASGAQQSSDRAE
+562 VAASSSQVT
-576 MPPEHD
+576 PELPDSDSEFD

-597 EYPL
+597 EFPI

>member
-1 MVFVVRS
+1 M
-8 AKTLAGRI
+8 AGRI

-34 DERMTLKKTGKNYS
+34 DERITLKKTGKNYS

-73 GCQESGTVLTFLM
+73 GCQESGTALTFIM

-95 AVEMLARDMGMKV
+95 AVEMLARDLGMEV
-108 PREQGRGPV
+108 PREQGRSPA

-125 SVMDQAE
+125 SILEQAE
-132 RFYRGQLRGATEAV
+132 RFYRSQLRGAANAV

-161 FGIGYAPAEWHGVGD
+161 FGVGYAPAEWHGVAD
-176 ALISDRVSEEK
+176 ALARENISEEK
-187 LLTAGLLIKNDKDR
+187 LLKAGLLTKNDNGR

-228 LAQDGGP
+228 LSQDGGP

-259 KALRKIDALLVVEGY
+259 KALRKIDELLVVEGY

-290 TLGTATGEAH
+290 TLGTASGEAH
-300 FKKLYRYA
+300 FRKLYRYA
-308 DQVVCCFDGD
+308 DRVVCCFDGD

-333 PVLNEHRQLK
+333 PVLNEHKQLK

-358 GQGEAA
+358 SQGQAA
-364 FQGFIDHAVPALEF
+364 FQGFIDNGVPALEF
-378 LLSRL
+378 LLGRL
-383 AEGLDLA
+383 AEGLDLE
-390 TLDGRAKFI
+390 TLDGRARFI
-399 GLASPYV
+399 GLANPYV

-424 IGGMAQPLARS
+424 LGGMAQPLQRS
-435 NPTFNRPNPQ
+435 NPTFARSNAPNT
-445 KAKRTQDLPE
+445 KRTLE
-455 RMAEILFR
+455 LSMRMAEILLR
-463 QPALLQDM
+463 LPYLLQEVSDT
-471 NEEQRRD
+471 QRK
-478 VQAYSSEL
+478 EL
-486 GVFGALVQ
+486 VEHAGDFGVFGSLVKM
-494 LLRQHPDADSEE
+494 LEQHPEADNEE
-506 ILVRWQGLPGFD
+506 ILVRWQGQPGFD
-518 DIQRLAQRKS
+518 DIQRLAQSKS
-528 LLDSAGQQQAFSEG
+528 ELEPAEQQNALFEG
-542 IEKLLAQRKGRPQV
+542 VSKLVDKRKGRPQT
-556 AEIRAR
+556 AGIRAR
-562 AAASGAQQSSDRAE
+562 LAASAPVVEDGAVDTA
-576 MPPEHD
+576 PEHD
-582 PFDELATDPD
+582 PFAELDSDPD
-592 DYSDQ
+592 DYSND

>member
-1 MVFVVRS
+1 M
-8 AKTLAGRI
+8 AGRI

-34 DERMTLKKTGKNYS
+34 DERITLKKTGKNYS

-73 GCQESGTVLTFLM
+73 GCQESGTALTFIM

-95 AVEMLARDMGMKV
+95 AVEMLARDLGMEV
-108 PREQGRGPV
+108 PREQGRSPA

-125 SVMDQAE
+125 SILEQAE
-132 RFYRGQLRGATEAV
+132 RFYRSQLRGAANAV

-161 FGIGYAPAEWHGVGD
+161 FGVGYAPAEWHGVAD
-176 ALISDRVSEEK
+176 ALALENISEEK
-187 LLTAGLLIKNDKDR
+187 LLKAGLLTKNDNGR

-228 LAQDGGP
+228 LSQDGGP

-259 KALRKIDALLVVEGY
+259 KALRKIDELLVVEGY

-290 TLGTATGEAH
+290 TLGTASGEAH
-300 FKKLYRYA
+300 FRKLYRYA
-308 DQVVCCFDGD
+308 DRVVCCFDGD

-333 PVLNEHRQLK
+333 PVLNEHKQLK

-358 GQGEAA
+358 SQGQAA
-364 FQGFIDHAVPALEF
+364 FQGFIDNGVPALEF
-378 LLSRL
+378 LLGRL
-383 AEGLDLA
+383 AEGLDLE
-390 TLDGRAKFI
+390 TLDGRARFI
-399 GLASPYV
+399 GLANPYV

-424 IGGMAQPLARS
+424 LGGMAQPLQRS
-435 NPTFNRPNPQ
+435 NPTFARSNAPNT
-445 KAKRTQDLPE
+445 KRTLE
-455 RMAEILFR
+455 LSMRMAEILLR
-463 QPALLQDM
+463 LPYLLQEVSDT
-471 NEEQRRD
+471 QRK
-478 VQAYSSEL
+478 EL
-486 GVFGALVQ
+486 VEHAGDFGVFGSLVKM
-494 LLRQHPDADSEE
+494 LEQHPEADNEE
-506 ILVRWQGLPGFD
+506 ILVRWQGQPGFD
-518 DIQRLAQRKS
+518 DIQRLAQSKS
-528 LLDSAGQQQAFSEG
+528 ELEPAEQQNALFEG
-542 IEKLLAQRKGRPQV
+542 VSKLVDKRKGRPQT
-556 AEIRAR
+556 AGIRAR
-562 AAASGAQQSSDRAE
+562 LAASAPVVEDGAVDTA
-576 MPPEHD
+576 PEHD
-582 PFDELATDPD
+582 PFAELDSDPD
-592 DYSDQ
+592 DYSND

>member
-1 MVFVVRS
+1 M
-8 AKTLAGRI
+8 AGRI

-34 DERMTLKKTGKNYS
+34 DERITLKKTGKNYS

-73 GCQESGTVLTFLM
+73 GCQESGTALTFIM

-95 AVEMLARDMGMKV
+95 AVEMLARDLGMEV
-108 PREQGRGPV
+108 PREQGRSPA

-125 SVMDQAE
+125 SILEQAE
-132 RFYRGQLRGATEAV
+132 RFYRSQLRGAANAV

-161 FGIGYAPAEWHGVGD
+161 FGVGYAPAEWHGVAD
-176 ALISDRVSEEK
+176 ALARENISEEK
-187 LLTAGLLIKNDKDR
+187 LLKAGLLTKNDNGR

-228 LAQDGGP
+228 LSQDGGP

-259 KALRKIDALLVVEGY
+259 KALRKIDELLVVEGY

-290 TLGTATGEAH
+290 TLGTASGEAH
-300 FKKLYRYA
+300 FRKLYRYA
-308 DQVVCCFDGD
+308 DRVVCCFDGD

-333 PVLNEHRQLK
+333 PVLNEHKQLK

-358 GQGEAA
+358 SQGQAA
-364 FQGFIDHAVPALEF
+364 FQGFIDNGVPALEF
-378 LLSRL
+378 LLGRL
-383 AEGLDLA
+383 AEGLDLE
-390 TLDGRAKFI
+390 TLDGRARFI
-399 GLASPYV
+399 GLANPYV

-424 IGGMAQPLARS
+424 LGGMAQPLQRS
-435 NPTFNRPNPQ
+435 NPTFARSNAPNT
-445 KAKRTQDLPE
+445 KRTLE
-455 RMAEILFR
+455 LSMRMAEILLR
-463 QPALLQDM
+463 LPYLLQEVSDT
-471 NEEQRRD
+471 QRK
-478 VQAYSSEL
+478 EL
-486 GVFGALVQ
+486 VEHAGDFGVFGSLVKM
-494 LLRQHPDADSEE
+494 LEQHPEADSEE
-506 ILVRWQGLPGFD
+506 ILVRWQGQPGFD
-518 DIQRLAQRKS
+518 DIQRLAQSKS
-528 LLDSAGQQQAFSEG
+528 ELEPAEQQNALFEG
-542 IEKLLAQRKGRPQV
+542 VSKLVDKRKGRPQT
-556 AEIRAR
+556 AGIRAR
-562 AAASGAQQSSDRAE
+562 LAASAPVVEDGAVDTA
-576 MPPEHD
+576 PEHD
-582 PFDELATDPD
+582 PFAELDSDPD
-592 DYSDQ
+592 DYSND